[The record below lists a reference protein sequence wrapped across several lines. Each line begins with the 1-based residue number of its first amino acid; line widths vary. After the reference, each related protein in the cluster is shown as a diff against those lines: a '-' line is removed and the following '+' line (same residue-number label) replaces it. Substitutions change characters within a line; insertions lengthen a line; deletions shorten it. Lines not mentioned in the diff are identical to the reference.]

1 MPAVT
6 QLAQQHGALMMW
18 DLSHSVGAMPVHLDK
33 VNADLA
39 VGCTYKYLNG
49 GPGSPAFVYVAKRH
63 LSDFEQPLTGWLGH
77 AKPFDFEDDY
87 QGAAGIQQAMCGTPP
102 VLANAALE
110 VALDVMLKADMNEVR
125 RKSQHMGNLFIQ
137 LIEQRCP
144 WFELGSP
151 IDDDQR
157 GSQVSLI
164 HSQGYAIVQALI
176 ERNIV
181 GDFRAPD
188 NLRFGFTPLYLKY
201 VDLWDTV
208 EALADIMANDL
219 WNQPQFLLKQAV
231 T

>member
-1 MPAVT
+1 
-6 QLAQQHGALMMW
+6 
-18 DLSHSVGAMPVHLDK
+18 
-33 VNADLA
+33 
-39 VGCTYKYLNG
+39 
-49 GPGSPAFVYVAKRH
+49 
-63 LSDFEQPLTGWLGH
+63 
-77 AKPFDFEDDY
+77 
-87 QGAAGIQQAMCGTPP
+87 MCGTPP

-208 EALADIMANDL
+208 EALADIMANEL
-219 WNQPQFLLKQAV
+219 WKQPQFLLKQAV